1 MLKKKRKVGRPS
13 NKEIQREKSMRI
25 IGAFSFLFAIG
36 LVGVGICNIMNGSM
50 NLQANVNNIE
60 IYGPKKKNITNK
72 TELAKA
78 NFCTTYTL
86 YYKGV
91 DSSEAKWTASP
102 DKLNFTNSSEE
113 GKVIITPK
121 NRDNLI
127 KNEIINITLAN
138 KKTIKIQNTA
148 NCDVYK
154 KCEELNKIDIYHGS
168 TNLSKSYPSNSAA
181 RVRTYTLRKGGSLG
195 VYVDVD
201 PINTKYKASEIKW
214 ISSDPSI
221 VSIESNGQ
229 TALIKANV
237 ATNKKVR
244 ITAKLDKE
252 TASFDVRVKNNTG
265 LNSATGTDEV
275 KRMVDCSNSEGLQN
289 TKNKVANIVIKETD
303 GKLNS
308 GQMCYNYVSFDV
320 VDNNG
325 YKITNV
331 EYSYDN
337 KTFNKLSNKQN
348 EDGSATV
355 SAFQPSF
362 KGGRGKVYIKATNDK
377 GQNKVFEYVIH
388 ISGGC
393 IENGVNGIKVDDT
406 AEFKDSS
413 NNVFTGNCI
422 EKQAVFE
429 IEDKYPIF
437 SVYYSTDGVNFDK
450 KAHATGVNT
459 RKVKVYVTSKY
470 DKIWFRTNNDRNGYT
485 TKGPFKINV
494 QDKCKTF
501 DKNKDIFDDNPT
513 VKLTGLNEIKT
524 GKVNK
529 KGTKFKITSSE
540 KIYKIAIDTVHPN
553 KSGVSSNYKE
563 SKSCKISGKVANC
576 SINTKYNKLYY
587 IVSTGKNSK
596 NPDVVVLGPYK
607 IQ

>member
-50 NLQANVNNIE
+50 NLQANVNNAK
-60 IYGPKKKNITNK
+60 IYGHKNNVLNNK
-72 TELAKA
+72 TIKA
-78 NFCTTYTL
+78 NLCTTYTL

-91 DSSEAKWTASP
+91 DSSEAKWTSSP
-102 DKLNFTNSSEE
+102 DKLNFVNSTEP
-113 GKVIITPK
+113 GKVVITPK
-121 NRDNLI
+121 NMDNL
-127 KNEIINITLAN
+127 KETETINVTLAN
-138 KKTIKIQNTA
+138 KATVKIQNTA
-148 NCDVYK
+148 NCEVYK
-154 KCEELNKIDIYHGS
+154 KCTELNKIDIYHGT

-195 VYVDVD
+195 VYLDVD
-201 PINTKYKASEIKW
+201 PINTKYKASEIDW

-221 VSIESNGQ
+221 VSIVKNGQ
-229 TALIKANV
+229 TALIKANT

-244 ITAKLDKE
+244 ITAKLGKE
-252 TASFDVRVKNNTG
+252 TAIFDVRVKNNSG
-265 LNSATGTDEV
+265 LNSSTGTDDV
-275 KRMVDCSNSEGLQN
+275 KRMLTCSSSDYEQ
-289 TKNKVANIVIKETD
+289 KIDNKAIKIEIKETD

-308 GQMCYNYVSFDV
+308 GQMCYNYVSFNV
-320 VDNNG
+320 VDGNG

-377 GQNKVFEYVIH
+377 GQTKVFEYVIH
-388 ISGGC
+388 MSGGC
-393 IENGVNGIKVDDT
+393 IKDGVNGIKVDET
-406 AEFKDSS
+406 AEYKDSS
-413 NNVFTGNCI
+413 NVLKGNCI

-437 SVYYSTDGVNFDK
+437 SVYYSTDGVNFNK
-450 KAHATGVNT
+450 KAHATGINT
-459 RKVKVYVTSKY
+459 HKATVTVTQKY
-470 DKIWFRTNNDRNGYT
+470 DKIWFRSYNSYNGYT
-485 TKGPFKINV
+485 TFGPYNINV
-494 QDKCKTF
+494 QDKCKTA
-501 DKNKDIFDDNPT
+501 NSGNDIFDDNPT

-529 KGTKFKITSSE
+529 KGSKFKITSSE
-540 KIYKIAIDTVHPN
+540 KIYKIAIDTVNPN
-553 KSGVSSNYKE
+553 KSGAHPNYKE

-576 SINTKYNKLYY
+576 SINSKYKSLYY
-587 IVSTGKNSK
+587 IVYSGKNSK
-596 NPDVVVLGPYK
+596 NTYKSILGPYK